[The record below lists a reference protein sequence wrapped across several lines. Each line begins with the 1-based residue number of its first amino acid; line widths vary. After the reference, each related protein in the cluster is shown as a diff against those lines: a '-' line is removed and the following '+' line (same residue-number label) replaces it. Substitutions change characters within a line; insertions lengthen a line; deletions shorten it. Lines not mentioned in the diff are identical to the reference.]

1 METLDLSRRGV
12 LLNDE
17 QLGPYPLEKLKRVE
31 RLTVDIVEDSPRV
44 DEKEM
49 AFAKCRLGGFG
60 DVLKKRMEDFT
71 VRVPIGA
78 SYYHFQ
84 KYLNDYPENEV
95 APEKAPLPED
105 TRIVT
110 RHIKKM
116 AYFTGAE
123 MVGVC
128 EVPRDVYYATKVDGT
143 PVERVYRYAV
153 VFLVRTQLPTIA
165 ASHGDEWLDDTVAYQ
180 AYQRLACMSNTLAD
194 YIRRL
199 GWPARS
205 DAFNNY
211 VTIMPRLVALA
222 GLGEFS
228 RLGIVVNPFVGGG
241 LQGGRRADRPAPGA
255 RRPHRLRATALLF
268 RMQNLC
274 RAVPHARHLA
284 LGNRRSTAAT
294 CSGGPTSAG
303 VWPTGRPTPTAVPA
317 AAAPRCAPSP
327 GRTAGRSASQDWD
340 GDLSVLYRSVE
351 ARRKFLASHGYVEPE
366 EEHGKWWLPPCG
378 PGWKN
383 SVRRRFRLRGAEAPH
398 GTDQIGGM
406 AGTEEADNGG
416 KNH

>member
-228 RLGIVVNPFVGGG
+228 RLGIVVNPF
-241 LQGGRRADRPAPGA
+241 
-255 RRPHRLRATALLF
+255 
-268 RMQNLC
+268 M
-274 RAVPHARHLA
+274 
-284 LGNRRSTAAT
+284 
-294 CSGGPTSAG
+294 GP
-303 VWPTGRPTPTAVPA
+303 P
-317 AAAPRCAPSP
+317 
-327 GRTAGRSASQDWD
+327 
-340 GDLSVLYRSVE
+340 
-351 ARRKFLASHGYVEPE
+351 
-366 EEHGKWWLPPCG
+366 
-378 PGWKN
+378 
-383 SVRRRFRLRGAEAPH
+383 
-398 GTDQIGGM
+398 
-406 AGTEEADNGG
+406 
-416 KNH
+416 

>member
-1 METLDLSRRGV
+1 MTNSW
-12 LLNDE
+12 
-17 QLGPYPLEKLKRVE
+17 GPIHWKKAKVE

-123 MVGVC
+123 MVGVKKEKKPGMC
-128 EVPRDVYYATKVDGT
+128 HYATKVDGT

-199 GWPARS
+199 GWLARS

-222 GLGEFS
+222 DWGVPPGWVS
-228 RLGIVVNPFVGGG
+228 GQPFM
-241 LQGGRRADRPAPGA
+241 GA
-255 RRPHRLRATALLF
+255 AF
-268 RMQNLC
+268 K
-274 RAVPHARHLA
+274 
-284 LGNRRSTAAT
+284 
-294 CSGGPTSAG
+294 
-303 VWPTGRPTPTAVPA
+303 A
-317 AAAPRCAPSP
+317 AA
-327 GRTAGRSASQDWD
+327 
-340 GDLSVLYRSVE
+340 VL
-351 ARRKFLASHGYVEPE
+351 
-366 EEHGKWWLPPCG
+366 
-378 PGWKN
+378 
-383 SVRRRFRLRGAEAPH
+383 
-398 GTDQIGGM
+398 TD
-406 AGTEEADNGG
+406 
-416 KNH
+416 

>member
-228 RLGIVVNPFVGGG
+228 RLGIVVNPFMGAAFKAAAVLTDLPLVPDGPIDFGLQNYCSVCKICAEQCPMHAISTGEQEEYRGYMLWRTDERRCVAHGAANPHGCTCGRCAKVCPAGLRAGVLPGLGRGSVRALPLGRGPAEVPSQPRLCGAGGG
-241 LQGGRRADRPAPGA
+241 AWK
-255 RRPHRLRATALLF
+255 
-268 RMQNLC
+268 
-274 RAVPHARHLA
+274 VV
-284 LGNRRSTAAT
+284 AA
-294 CSGGPTSAG
+294 
-303 VWPTGRPTPTAVPA
+303 
-317 AAAPRCAPSP
+317 
-327 GRTAGRSASQDWD
+327 
-340 GDLSVLYRSVE
+340 
-351 ARRKFLASHGYVEPE
+351 
-366 EEHGKWWLPPCG
+366 PCG

>member
-194 YIRRL
+194 YIRL
-199 GWPARS
+199 HQP
-205 DAFNNY
+205 D
-211 VTIMPRLVALA
+211 
-222 GLGEFS
+222 
-228 RLGIVVNPFVGGG
+228 IVVGI
-241 LQGGRRADRPAPGA
+241 RDYE
-255 RRPHRLRATALLF
+255 ALLSTDYNG
-268 RMQNLC
+268 NLFQLQ
-274 RAVPHARHLA
+274 P
-284 LGNRRSTAAT
+284 
-294 CSGGPTSAG
+294 
-303 VWPTGRPTPTAVPA
+303 
-317 AAAPRCAPSP
+317 
-327 GRTAGRSASQDWD
+327 
-340 GDLSVLYRSVE
+340 
-351 ARRKFLASHGYVEPE
+351 
-366 EEHGKWWLPPCG
+366 
-378 PGWKN
+378 
-383 SVRRRFRLRGAEAPH
+383 
-398 GTDQIGGM
+398 
-406 AGTEEADNGG
+406 
-416 KNH
+416 

>member
-84 KYLNDYPENEV
+84 KYLNDYPENEI

-128 EVPRDVYYATKVDGT
+128 EVPQDVYYATKVDGT

-228 RLGIVVNPFVGGG
+228 RLGIVVNPFVGAAFKAAAV
-241 LQGGRRADRPAPGA
+241 LTDLPWCPTAPSTSGYS
-255 RRPHRLRATALLF
+255 TT
-268 RMQNLC
+268 
-274 RAVPHARHLA
+274 VPYAKSVPSSA
-284 LGNRRSTAAT
+284 PCTPSPLGNRRSTAAT

-327 GRTAGRSASQDWD
+327 GRTAGRSVSRT
-340 GDLSVLYRSVE
+340 GTGICPCST
-351 ARRKFLASHGYVEPE
+351 AR
-366 EEHGKWWLPPCG
+366 
-378 PGWKN
+378 
-383 SVRRRFRLRGAEAPH
+383 
-398 GTDQIGGM
+398 
-406 AGTEEADNGG
+406 
-416 KNH
+416 

>member
-1 METLDLSRRGV
+1 
-12 LLNDE
+12 
-17 QLGPYPLEKLKRVE
+17 
-31 RLTVDIVEDSPRV
+31 
-44 DEKEM
+44 M

-228 RLGIVVNPFVGGG
+228 RLGIVVNPFMGAAFKAAAV
-241 LQGGRRADRPAPGA
+241 LTDLPWCPTAPSTSGY
-255 RRPHRLRATALLF
+255 RTT
-268 RMQNLC
+268 
-274 RAVPHARHLA
+274 VPYAKSVPSSA
-284 LGNRRSTAAT
+284 PCTPSPLGNRRSTAAT

-303 VWPTGRPTPTAVPA
+303 VWPTGGQPHGCTCG
-317 AAAPRCAPSP
+317 RCAKVCPFTRP
-327 GRTAGRSASQDWD
+327 DCGPECFQDWD

-366 EEHGKWWLPPCG
+366 EEHGKWWLPHV
-378 PGWKN
+378 
-383 SVRRRFRLRGAEAPH
+383 VRDGKI
-398 GTDQIGGM
+398 QYGGDFDYEVQSHM
-406 AGTEEADNGG
+406 ERTR
-416 KNH
+416 

>member
-116 AYFTGAE
+116 AYFTGRRWWECARCPG
-123 MVGVC
+123 MC
-128 EVPRDVYYATKVDGT
+128 ITPPRWTARRWSGFTDTRWCFWYAPSCPPLRPPTGT
-143 PVERVYRYAV
+143 SGWMTP
-153 VFLVRTQLPTIA
+153 LP
-165 ASHGDEWLDDTVAYQ
+165 
-180 AYQRLACMSNTLAD
+180 
-194 YIRRL
+194 IRHIS
-199 GWPARS
+199 GWPACPTPWS
-205 DAFNNY
+205 
-211 VTIMPRLVALA
+211 TISAAWA
-222 GLGEFS
+222 GQ
-228 RLGIVVNPFVGGG
+228 P
-241 LQGGRRADRPAPGA
+241 
-255 RRPHRLRATALLF
+255 
-268 RMQNLC
+268 
-274 RAVPHARHLA
+274 
-284 LGNRRSTAAT
+284 AAT
-294 CSGGPTSAG
+294 
-303 VWPTGRPTPTAVPA
+303 
-317 AAAPRCAPSP
+317 PS
-327 GRTAGRSASQDWD
+327 T
-340 GDLSVLYRSVE
+340 
-351 ARRKFLASHGYVEPE
+351 
-366 EEHGKWWLPPCG
+366 
-378 PGWKN
+378 
-383 SVRRRFRLRGAEAPH
+383 
-398 GTDQIGGM
+398 T
-406 AGTEEADNGG
+406 T
-416 KNH
+416 

>member
-274 RAVPHARHLA
+274 RAVPHARHLHWGTGGVPRLHA
-284 LGNRRSTAAT
+284 LADRRAQV
-294 CSGGPTSAG
+294 CGPR
-303 VWPTGRPTPTAVPA
+303 RPTPTAVPA

-327 GRTAGRSASQDWD
+327 GRTAGRSASRT
-340 GDLSVLYRSVE
+340 GTGICPCST
-351 ARRKFLASHGYVEPE
+351 AR
-366 EEHGKWWLPPCG
+366 
-378 PGWKN
+378 
-383 SVRRRFRLRGAEAPH
+383 
-398 GTDQIGGM
+398 
-406 AGTEEADNGG
+406 
-416 KNH
+416 